1 MWGAERAGGG
11 RRGSCARR
19 PGAAAQCSDREDA
32 RCAHRM
38 PGGAGRST
46 GASTPSTGRRSG
58 RLVGGDLRRRAV
70 AAVLEKGMSAR
81 AAARLFE
88 VSDMSVLRWVRRYRE
103 RGHLL
108 DDPRPGR
115 ASVTEPER
123 ERIFRLLRERPDLSV
138 RAPHR
143 ALAAEG
149 AVFSIAVLPEAPR
162 PPARAPPRMAP
173 QARPAARSWRRIEG
187 PVLSLPKGG
196 PGASGPSIR
205 G

>member
-1 MWGAERAGGG
+1 M
-11 RRGSCARR
+11 
-19 PGAAAQCSDREDA
+19 
-32 RCAHRM
+32 
-38 PGGAGRST
+38 T
-46 GASTPSTGRRSG
+46 GTLTERRSG
-58 RLVGGDLRRRAV
+58 RPVGGDLRRRAV

-138 RAPHR
+138 RALHR

-149 AVFSIAVLPEAPR
+149 AVFSMTALQCFLKRHGLQRGRRLAWRRKP
-162 PPARAPPRMAP
+162 APPPVSNRPDAV
-173 QARPAARSWRRIEG
+173 PAAPVQSSRRAHSKVSTLRATS
-187 PVLSLPKGG
+187 PACS
-196 PGASGPSIR
+196 AS
-205 G
+205 